1 MMKSTLLPFLLFLAV
16 TTFGQNKISYDLDTD
31 GKVDKLELV
40 NTDDGMKITYALSS
54 QGNKVISTQNI
65 TTAGDQRTVSM
76 SKNVVVLAINYMR
89 ASYTYKFRYD
99 PKLKQIKVIGY
110 DNEQFGNAVNDGSGM
125 SSYNLLTG
133 AFEANW
139 NHWNDKKKQLIP
151 DPKISKK
158 LPIKTYLLK
167 DFSDSMIEALE
178 KVK

>member
-1 MMKSTLLPFLLFLAV
+1 ML
-16 TTFGQNKISYDLDTD
+16 FGQNTELNTAWEQAKYLAAHTSVSFLLS
-31 GKVDKLELV
+31 GKAGTGK
-40 NTDDGMKITYALSS
+40 
-54 QGNKVISTQNI
+54 STFI
-65 TTAGDQRTVSM
+65 RDVVKAG

-139 NHWNDKKKQLIP
+139 NHWNDKKKQLIA